1 MRLGVSLNLEGPDP
15 VNGSAYTQGFA
26 TAEKVGFE
34 SIWFFD
40 TIGRGRFRPDP
51 VSSLSAAA
59 ALTKTVELGT
69 CILQV
74 PLRHPVELAHRVLS
88 AHYLSG
94 GRLRLG
100 VGAGSTKADFD
111 AVEGDYD
118 TRFRQLSAALPRMQA
133 LWRGEAVGAADLTP
147 WESSKGGPP
156 ILIGSWAGS
165 RWIPIA
171 AKQYSGWIASAH
183 FTNFATLKEGVDR
196 YRLEGGTRAVA
207 TNIPVDLTASSKP
220 LSEEDHL
227 DLRCNPA
234 EARDRLQKLADA
246 GFDDAVVTV
255 TDFSEAH
262 MAAVREL
269 FGNS

>member
-1 MRLGVSLNLEGPDP
+1 MRLGISLALEGPDP
-15 VNGSAYTQGFA
+15 VAGATYAQGMA
-26 TAEKVGFE
+26 TAERVGFE
-34 SIWFFD
+34 SLWFFD

-51 VSSLSAAA
+51 ISSISAAA
-59 ALTKTVELGT
+59 AMTKKVELVT

-111 AVEGDYD
+111 AVEGNYD
-118 TRFRQLSAALPRMQA
+118 TRFRQLTEALPRMQA
-133 LWRGEAVGAADLTP
+133 LWDGETAGAANLTP
-147 WESSKGGPP
+147 WDSTKGGPP
-156 ILIGSWAGS
+156 IMIGSWAGS

-171 AKQYSGWIASAH
+171 AKHYSGWIASAH
-183 FTNFATLKEGVDR
+183 FTNFATLKEGANR
-196 YRLEGGTRAVA
+196 YRSEGGTRAVA

-220 LSEEDHL
+220 PTDEDHL
-227 DLRCNPA
+227 DLRCGSEEAA
-234 EARDRLQKLADA
+234 ERLQRLAEA

-255 TDFSEAH
+255 FNFSEGH
-262 MAAVREL
+262 MAKVRAL
-269 FGNS
+269 FGV